1 MFQRS
6 EAAMKGARRV
16 LSRLGMRR
24 SPSMDEVD
32 LYLKWTEQWG
42 FEPRAVEAACRETTK
57 GSPTFG
63 YLDKVLEGIRSRSGG
78 QAVTGKAV
86 ERTLEAE
93 QEETAHIRELL
104 QALGISRAVV
114 DEGMRRL
121 YRSLTAMG
129 GHEAALLAAREVAA
143 SGRAHSLDNVAAL
156 LEAWNAKGLT
166 TAEAI
171 EAHLAQVRALNRRI
185 RGLMD
190 LCGHRGG
197 CTQANRE
204 LLTTWETQWNMPAA
218 LVDLAAEFARG
229 VDKPMPYMN
238 RLLEGWRKSGV
249 LTVEAARAEH
259 ERFQSSQKGTDRPAA
274 PAKRVIEQQY
284 EQRTYD
290 PDEFG
295 DLSEE
300 QLEELNRK

>member
-1 MFQRS
+1 M
-6 EAAMKGARRV
+6 
-16 LSRLGMRR
+16 
-24 SPSMDEVD
+24 
-32 LYLKWTEQWG
+32 
-42 FEPRAVEAACRETTK
+42 
-57 GSPTFG
+57 
-63 YLDKVLEGIRSRSGG
+63 
-78 QAVTGKAV
+78 
-86 ERTLEAE
+86 
-93 QEETAHIRELL
+93 
-104 QALGISRAVV
+104 
-114 DEGMRRL
+114 
-121 YRSLTAMG
+121 
-129 GHEAALLAAREVAA
+129 AA

-238 RLLEGWRKSGV
+238 RLLEGWRKSGA